1 MPQFIRAYDRLVD
14 ALAVIAGLML
24 VWLMVAVVSSVL
36 IRNFGGQPPTW
47 LFTSTEY
54 SMFYLTLLGAPW
66 LVREKGH
73 VFVEVAIIHLPPAI
87 LSLVSRLVM
96 LVCAVI
102 AFVLAWKGLELVISN
117 IQGGDYDVRT
127 YFVPMWIFTI
137 TYPISFTLMGIE
149 FTRFIF
155 SKNLFHHGSVSGDF

>member
-36 IRNFGGQPPTW
+36 IRNFGGQPPAW

-73 VFVEVAIIHLPPAI
+73 VFVEVAIIHLPPLV
-87 LSLVSRLVM
+87 LSFVSRFVM
-96 LVCAVI
+96 LMCAVI

-127 YFVPMWIFTI
+127 YFIPMWIFTI
-137 TYPISFTLMGIE
+137 TYPISFALMGIE

-155 SKNLFHHGSVSGDF
+155 SKALFHHGSASGDF

>member
-1 MPQFIRAYDRLVD
+1 MSPFIRLYDRLVN
-14 ALAVIAGLML
+14 ALAILSGLML
-24 VWLMVAVVSSVL
+24 VWLMVAVVGTVL
-36 IRNFGGQPPTW
+36 IRNLGVQPPAW

-73 VFVEVAIIHLPPAI
+73 VYVEVVISHLPQALLNV
-87 LSLVSRLVM
+87 LSRSVSLI
-96 LVCAVI
+96 CALI

-117 IQGGDYDVRT
+117 IRESDYDVRT

-137 TYPISFTLMGIE
+137 AYPISFALMGIE

-155 SKNLFHHGSVSGDF
+155 SKNLFHSPENGEV

>member
-1 MPQFIRAYDRLVD
+1 MSPLIRLYDRLVD
-14 ALAVIAGLML
+14 GLAVVSGLML
-24 VWLMVAVVSSVL
+24 IWLMVAVVLSVL
-36 IRNFGGQPPTW
+36 IRNIGGQPPAW

-73 VFVEVAIIHLPPAI
+73 VFVEVAITHLPPAV
-87 LSLVSRLVM
+87 LNVVSRIVM
-96 LVCAVI
+96 LVCAGI

-117 IQGGDYDVRT
+117 VQGGDYDVRT
-127 YFVPMWIFTI
+127 YFIPMWIFTI
-137 TYPISFTLMGIE
+137 TYPISFALMGVE

-155 SKNLFHHGSVSGDF
+155 STNPFHSTENGNV

>member
-1 MPQFIRAYDRLVD
+1 MSPFIRLYDRLVD
-14 ALAVIAGLML
+14 ALAVISGLML
-24 VWLMVAVVSSVL
+24 IWLMVAVVLSVL
-36 IRNFGGQPPTW
+36 IRNFGAQPPAW

-73 VFVEVAIIHLPPAI
+73 VFVEVAISHLPATV
-87 LSLVSRLVM
+87 LSVLSRIVM
-96 LVCAVI
+96 LVCAGI

-117 IQGGDYDVRT
+117 IQGSDYDVRT
-127 YFVPMWIFTI
+127 YFIPMWIFTI
-137 TYPISFTLMGIE
+137 TYPISFGLMGVE

-155 SKNLFHHGSVSGDF
+155 SKTPFHSTENGDV

>member
-1 MPQFIRAYDRLVD
+1 MSSFVRLYDRLVD
-14 ALAVIAGLML
+14 ALAAISGLML
-24 VWLMVAVVSSVL
+24 VWLMVAVVASVL
-36 IRNFGGQPPTW
+36 IRNLGGQPPAW

-73 VFVEVAIIHLPPAI
+73 VFVEIVIIHLPPVL

-96 LVCAVI
+96 VICAII
-102 AFVLAWKGLELVISN
+102 AFVLAWKGFELVVSN

-137 TYPISFTLMGIE
+137 VYPVSFTLMGIE
-149 FTRFIF
+149 FARFVF
-155 SKNLFHHGSVSGDF
+155 SKTLFHNTAQGGL